1 MPNSLPV
8 IVGFGGYSAAGRS
21 SSHQAFRRMILESLP
36 AEEQLNT
43 VVSLACLMGQVIK
56 DVEGGKAYRDQQG
69 TELSA
74 VEVDKKFRQQVLD
87 GTLIRK
93 IEAFDPANIPG
104 HKKISLTDGPDQTV
118 KFTMVK
124 RDLPKVPPQG
134 WQVRDL
140 EDGNVEVTASGSSQ
154 YLVESPYELIAKAA
168 GQLPSGFNPS
178 DHYNSRFHPR
188 SLQMA
193 LIGASDAVHSIG
205 IPWDKVSESVSPD
218 EVGVYSSSVLS
229 QMTEEGFGGLLQAR
243 LRGGR
248 TTAKQVPLGLNSM
261 PADFINAYVL
271 GSVGHTEAIT
281 GACASFLYV
290 LQAAVRDIRSG
301 RRRVA
306 ILGNAE
312 AAVTPEISEGFANM
326 SALGSDENLCK
337 LDGSETPDWRR
348 ASRPF
353 GHNCGFTLS
362 EATQYIVLM
371 DDALAIELGADIHGA
386 VPEVFINADG
396 VKKSISA
403 PGVGNYISFSKAV
416 AAAITVVGEES
427 VKKHSF
433 VHAHG
438 SSTPA
443 NRTTESY
450 LIEQVACAF
459 DIYDWPVTATK
470 SYVGHSL
477 STASGD
483 QLVSAL
489 GTFKYQMIPGIKTIT
504 EVAPDV
510 AQERLR
516 FPLQDLDVSAN
527 KMEVAFINSKGFGG
541 NNATA
546 VLLSPEK
553 VEEMLA
559 VRYADRFNA
568 YLAQRDI
575 TRAAATEYAVR
586 ADAAQLDVIYRFGE
600 PLIDEAGVSIS
611 TKGVHIPGFA
621 RDVIFD
627 LENPWQDMQ
636 QTVAAAE
643 EQIDQLCVPD

>member
-21 SSHQAFRRMILESLP
+21 SSHQAFRRMILETLP
-36 AEEQLNT
+36 AEEQVNT
-43 VVSLACLMGQVIK
+43 VVSLACLMAQVTK
-56 DVEGGKAYRDQQG
+56 EGETYRDQQG
-69 TELSA
+69 AELSA
-74 VEVDKKFRQQVLD
+74 AEVDQQFRQQVLD

-93 IEAFDPANIPG
+93 IELFDPANIPG
-104 HKKISLTDGPDQTV
+104 HKKISFTDSPDQAV
-118 KFTMVK
+118 QFNMLK
-124 RDLPKVPPQG
+124 RDLPKVPPQS

-140 EDGNVEVTASGSSQ
+140 EDGNVEVTATGSSQ
-154 YLVESPYELIAKAA
+154 YLIESPYELIAKAA

-193 LIGASDAVHSIG
+193 LLGASDAVHSIG
-205 IPWDKVSESVSPD
+205 IPWDKIAASVAPD
-218 EVGVYSSSVLS
+218 EVGVYSSSALS

-261 PADFINAYVL
+261 PADFVNAYVL

-312 AAVTPEISEGFANM
+312 AGVTPEISEGFANM

-337 LDGSETPDWRR
+337 LDGTDTPDWRR

-416 AAAITVVGEES
+416 AAAISIVGEDS
-427 VKKHSF
+427 VTKHSF

-443 NRTTESY
+443 NRTTESH
-450 LIEQVACAF
+450 LIEQVAIAF
-459 DIYDWPVTATK
+459 DIYDWPITATK

-489 GTFKYQMIPGIKTIT
+489 GTFKYQTIPGIKTIT

-516 FPLQDLDVSAN
+516 FPLQDLDVSGN
-527 KMEVAFINSKGFGG
+527 KMDVAFINSKGFGG

-546 VLLSPEK
+546 LVLSPTK

-559 VRYADRFNA
+559 VRYADQFNQ
-568 YLAQRDI
+568 YLALRKV
-575 TRAAATEYAVR
+575 TRAAAAEYAVQ

-600 PLIDEAGVSIS
+600 PLIEEVGVTIS
-611 TKGVHIPGFA
+611 TEGVHIPGFA
-621 RDVIFD
+621 RDVTFSR
-627 LENPWQDMQ
+627 ENPWQDMQ
-636 QTVAAAE
+636 QSAAAV
-643 EQIDQLCVPD
+643 QAQLDPLCVPD

>member
-21 SSHQAFRRMILESLP
+21 SSHQAFRRMILETLP
-36 AEEQLNT
+36 AEEQVNT
-43 VVSLACLMGQVIK
+43 VVSLACLMAQVTK
-56 DVEGGKAYRDQQG
+56 EGETYRDQQG
-69 TELSA
+69 AALSA
-74 VEVDKKFRQQVLD
+74 AEVDQQFRQQVLD

-93 IEAFDPANIPG
+93 IELFDPANISG
-104 HKKISLTDGPDQTV
+104 HKKISFTDSPDQAV
-118 KFTMVK
+118 QFNMLK
-124 RDLPKVPPQG
+124 RDLPKVPPKS

-140 EDGNVEVTASGSSQ
+140 EDGNVEVTATGSSQ
-154 YLVESPYELIAKAA
+154 YLIESPYELIAKAA

-193 LIGASDAVHSIG
+193 LLGASDAVHSIG
-205 IPWDKVSESVSPD
+205 IPWDKIAASVAPD
-218 EVGVYSSSVLS
+218 EVGVYSSSALS

-261 PADFINAYVL
+261 PADFVNAYVL

-312 AAVTPEISEGFANM
+312 AGVTPEISEGFANM

-337 LDGSETPDWRR
+337 LDGTDTPDWRR

-416 AAAITVVGEES
+416 AAAINIVGKDS
-427 VKKHSF
+427 VTKHSF

-443 NRTTESY
+443 NRTTESH
-450 LIEQVACAF
+450 LIEQVAIAF
-459 DIYDWPVTATK
+459 DIYDWPITATK

-489 GTFKYQMIPGIKTIT
+489 GTFKYQTIPGIKTIT

-516 FPLQDLDVSAN
+516 FPLQDLDVSGNA
-527 KMEVAFINSKGFGG
+527 MHVAFINSKGFGG

-546 VLLSPEK
+546 LVLSPSK

-559 VRYADRFNA
+559 VRYADQFNQ
-568 YLAQRDI
+568 YLDLRKV
-575 TRAAATEYAVR
+575 TRAAAAEYAVQ

-600 PLIDEAGVSIS
+600 PLIEEAGVTIS
-611 TKGVHIPGFA
+611 TEGIHIPGFA
-621 RDVIFD
+621 RDVTFSS
-627 LENPWQDMQ
+627 ENPWQDMQ
-636 QTVAAAE
+636 QSAAAV
-643 EQIDQLCVPD
+643 QVQLDPLCVPD

>member
-1 MPNSLPV
+1 MLNSLPV
-8 IVGFGGYSAAGRS
+8 VVGFGGYNAAGRS

-36 AEEQLNT
+36 AEEQIDT
-43 VVSLACLMGQVIK
+43 VVSLACLMAQVTK
-56 DVEGGKAYRDQQG
+56 EGEGYRDQQG
-69 TELSA
+69 ALLSA
-74 VEVDKKFRQQVLD
+74 LEVDQRFRQEVLN

-93 IEAFDPANIPG
+93 IELFDPAKVPG
-104 HKKISLTDGPDQTV
+104 HKKISLTEDANQPVQ
-118 KFTMVK
+118 FSMLK
-124 RDLPKVPPQG
+124 RDLPKVPPQD
-134 WQVRDL
+134 WEIRDL
-140 EDGNVEVTASGSSQ
+140 ENGTVEITACGSSQ
-154 YLVESPYELIAKAA
+154 YLVESHYELIAKAA
-168 GQLPSGFNPS
+168 GQLPSGFNPA

-193 LIGASDAVHSIG
+193 LLGASDAVHSIG
-205 IPWDKVSESVSPD
+205 IPWESVAKSVSPD
-218 EVGVYSSSVLS
+218 EVGVYSSSALS

-337 LDGSETPDWRR
+337 LDGTETPDWRR

-416 AAAITVVGEES
+416 AAAVNIVGTES
-427 VKKHSF
+427 VRKHSF

-443 NRTTESY
+443 NRTTESQ
-450 LIEQVACAF
+450 LIERVAQAF
-459 DIYDWPVTATK
+459 DIYDWPVTAIK
-470 SYVGHSL
+470 AYVGHSL

-483 QLVSAL
+483 QLISAL
-489 GTFKYQMIPGIKTIT
+489 GTFKYQMIPGIKTIA

-516 FPLQDLDVSAN
+516 FPLQDMDVSGD
-527 KMEVAFINSKGFGG
+527 KMDVAFINSKGFGG

-546 VLLSPEK
+546 VLLSPAK

-559 VRYADRFNA
+559 VRYADRFND
-568 YLAQRDI
+568 YLSQRDS
-575 TRAAATEYAVR
+575 TRAVAKQYAR
-586 ADAAQLDVIYRFGE
+586 QADAAQLDVIYRFGE
-600 PLIDEAGVSIS
+600 PLIDEEGVTI
-611 TKGVHIPGFA
+611 TTEGIHIPGFA
-621 RDVIFD
+621 RDVSFD
-627 LENPWQDMQ
+627 LENPWQDM
-636 QTVAAAE
+636 
-643 EQIDQLCVPD
+643 C

>member
-1 MPNSLPV
+1 MLNSLPV
-8 IVGFGGYSAAGRS
+8 VVGFGGYNAAGRS

-36 AEEQLNT
+36 AEEQIDT
-43 VVSLACLMGQVIK
+43 VVSLACLMAQVTK
-56 DVEGGKAYRDQQG
+56 EGEGYRDQQG
-69 TELSA
+69 ALLSA
-74 VEVDKKFRQQVLD
+74 LEVDQRFRQEVLK

-93 IEAFDPANIPG
+93 IELFDPAKVPG
-104 HKKISLTDGPDQTV
+104 HKKISLTEDANQPVQ
-118 KFTMVK
+118 FSMLK
-124 RDLPKVPPQG
+124 RDLPKVPPQD
-134 WQVRDL
+134 WEIRDL
-140 EDGNVEVTASGSSQ
+140 ENGTVEITACGSSQ
-154 YLVESPYELIAKAA
+154 YLVESHYELIAKAA
-168 GQLPSGFNPS
+168 GQLPSGFNPA

-193 LIGASDAVHSIG
+193 LLGASDAVHSIG
-205 IPWDKVSESVSPD
+205 IPWESVAKSVSPD
-218 EVGVYSSSVLS
+218 EVGVYSSSALS

-337 LDGSETPDWRR
+337 LDGTETPDWRR

-416 AAAITVVGEES
+416 AAAVNIVGTES
-427 VKKHSF
+427 VRKHSF

-443 NRTTESY
+443 NRTTESQ
-450 LIEQVACAF
+450 LIERVAQAF
-459 DIYDWPVTATK
+459 DIYDWPVTAIK
-470 SYVGHSL
+470 AYVGHSL

-483 QLVSAL
+483 QLISAL
-489 GTFKYQMIPGIKTIT
+489 GTFKYQMIPGIKTIA

-516 FPLQDLDVSAN
+516 FPLQDMDVSGN
-527 KMEVAFINSKGFGG
+527 KMDVAFINSKGFGG

-546 VLLSPEK
+546 VLLSPAK

-559 VRYADRFNA
+559 VRYADRFND
-568 YLAQRDI
+568 YLSQRDS
-575 TRAAATEYAVR
+575 TRAVAKQYAR
-586 ADAAQLDVIYRFGE
+586 QADAAQLDVIYRFGE
-600 PLIDEAGVSIS
+600 PLIDEEGVTI
-611 TKGVHIPGFA
+611 TTEGIHIPGFA
-621 RDVIFD
+621 RDVSFD
-627 LENPWQDMQ
+627 LENPWQDM
-636 QTVAAAE
+636 
-643 EQIDQLCVPD
+643 C